1 MGTRTILTAC
11 ADGVAMLTLNRPEV
25 RNALDMTMRQELES
39 ALLRLSADTG
49 VRVLVVRGAGEH
61 FCAGGDV
68 QFMRD
73 NPMTAKE
80 GQSRVEAINRAILTL
95 ARFRAPTIAMVDGA
109 AAGAG
114 CNIALACDLVIASD
128 RARFGEMFA
137 RIGLIP
143 DAGGTYFLPR
153 RVGLARAKELVFT
166 ADIIDAREAERIG
179 LINRMVPAADLEAAA
194 LALARRIADG
204 PPRVLAAAKAL
215 LDRAPG
221 LDLESALHWEALTQG
236 AMIAGPDHR
245 EGLRA
250 FFEKRSP
257 RFTDDTGAPAQVPA
271 TEAIPNP

>member
-1 MGTRTILTAC
+1 MATGTGTILTTC
-11 ADGVAMLTLNRPEV
+11 AGGVATITLNRPDA
-25 RNALDMTMRQELES
+25 RNALDMTMRQDLEA
-39 ALLRLSADTG
+39 ALVDLDKDAG
-49 VRVLVVRGAGEH
+49 VRVVVVRGAGEH

-68 QFMRD
+68 KLMRD
-73 NPMTAKE
+73 HPMTAAE
-80 GQSRVEAINRAILTL
+80 GQSRVEAINRAILAL

-114 CNIALACDLVIASD
+114 CNLALACDLVMASD
-128 RARFGEMFA
+128 RARFGEVFA

-179 LINRMVPAADLEAAA
+179 LVNRVVAAADLETEAY
-194 LALARRIADG
+194 ALARRIAEG

-215 LDRAPG
+215 LDRA
-221 LDLESALHWEALTQG
+221 AG
-236 AMIAGPDHR
+236 AMIAAADHR

-250 FFEKRSP
+250 FFEKRP
-257 RFTDDTGAPAQVPA
+257 PQVTGA
-271 TEAIPNP
+271 

>member
-1 MGTRTILTAC
+1 MAAETRTVLTTC
-11 ADGVAMLTLNRPEV
+11 TDGIATLTLNRPEAH
-25 RNALDMTMRQELES
+25 NALDMAMRRELEE
-39 ALLRLSADTG
+39 ALTVLAGDGR

-68 QFMRD
+68 KFMRD
-73 NPMTAKE
+73 NPMTAAD
-80 GQSRVEAINRAILTL
+80 GQTRVEAINRAILAL

-114 CNIALACDLVIASD
+114 CNLALACDLVIASD

-166 ADIIDAREAERIG
+166 GDIIDAREADRIG
-179 LINRMVPAADLEAAA
+179 LVNRVVPTGDLERETM
-194 LALARRIADG
+194 ALARGIADG
-204 PPRVLAAAKAL
+204 PPQVLAAAKAL

-236 AMIAGPDHR
+236 RMIAAGDHR

-250 FFEKRSP
+250 FFEKRAP
-257 RFTDDTGAPAQVPA
+257 RFTGD
-271 TEAIPNP
+271 

>member
-1 MGTRTILTAC
+1 MTTDSQSVLTTR
-11 ADGVAMLTLNRPEV
+11 ADGVAILTLNRPEV
-25 RNALDMTMRQELES
+25 RNALDMNMRRDLEA
-39 ALLRLSADTG
+39 ALVRLADDEG

-61 FCAGGDV
+61 FSAGGDV
-68 QFMRD
+68 KFMRD
-73 NPMTAKE
+73 NPMTAAE
-80 GQSRVEAINRAILTL
+80 GQSRVEAINRAILAL
-95 ARFRAPTIAMVDGA
+95 ARFRTPTIAMVDGA

-114 CNIALACDLVIASD
+114 CNIALACDLVVASD

-153 RVGLARAKELVFT
+153 RVGSARAKELVFT

-179 LINRMVPAADLEAAA
+179 LINRVVPAADLEREA

-215 LDRAPG
+215 LDRASG
-221 LDLESALHWEALTQG
+221 IDLETALHWEALTQG
-236 AMIAGPDHR
+236 AMIASGDHR

-250 FFEKRSP
+250 FFEKRPP
-257 RFTDDTGAPAQVPA
+257 RFTGA
-271 TEAIPNP
+271 

>member
-1 MGTRTILTAC
+1 MTMSSETVLTGC
-11 ADGVAMLTLNRPEV
+11 ADGVATLTLNRPEA
-25 RNALDMTMRQELES
+25 RNALNMTMRRDLEAS
-39 ALLRLSADTG
+39 LLRLAEDPG
-49 VRVLVVRGAGEH
+49 VRVLIVRGAGEH

-68 QFMRD
+68 KLMRD
-73 NPMTAKE
+73 NQMTAAE
-80 GQSRVEAINRAILTL
+80 GQARVEAINRAIIAL
-95 ARFRAPTIAMVDGA
+95 ARFRTPTIAMVDGA

-114 CNIALACDLVIASD
+114 CNLALACDLVVASD

-153 RVGLARAKELVFT
+153 RIGLARAKELVFT
-166 ADIIDAREAERIG
+166 ADIIDAHEADRIG
-179 LINRMVPAADLEAAA
+179 LINRVVPAADLERET

-236 AMIAGPDHR
+236 AMIASSDHR

-250 FFEKRSP
+250 FFEKRP
-257 RFTDDTGAPAQVPA
+257 PLFTDA
-271 TEAIPNP
+271 

>member
-1 MGTRTILTAC
+1 MTTDSQSVLTTC
-11 ADGVAMLTLNRPEV
+11 ADGVATLTLNRPEA
-25 RNALDMTMRQELES
+25 RNALDMTMRRDLEA
-39 ALLRLSADTG
+39 ALTRLGGDTE

-68 QFMRD
+68 KFMRD
-73 NPMTAKE
+73 NPMTAAE
-80 GQSRVEAINRAILTL
+80 GQARVEAINRVILAL

-114 CNIALACDLVIASD
+114 CNLALACDLVVASD
-128 RARFGEMFA
+128 RARFGELFA

-143 DAGGTYFLPR
+143 DAGGTYLLPR

-179 LINRMVPAADLEAAA
+179 LINRVVRAADLERET
-194 LALARRIADG
+194 LALARRVADG
-204 PPRVLAAAKAL
+204 PPQVLAAAKAL
-215 LDRAPG
+215 LDRAPN

-236 AMIAGPDHR
+236 AMIASADHR

-250 FFEKRSP
+250 FFEKRAP
-257 RFTDDTGAPAQVPA
+257 RFTG
-271 TEAIPNP
+271 I

>member
-1 MGTRTILTAC
+1 
-11 ADGVAMLTLNRPEV
+11 
-25 RNALDMTMRQELES
+25 
-39 ALLRLSADTG
+39 
-49 VRVLVVRGAGEH
+49 
-61 FCAGGDV
+61 
-68 QFMRD
+68 
-73 NPMTAKE
+73 MTAAE
-80 GQSRVEAINRAILTL
+80 GQSRVEAINRAIMAL

-114 CNIALACDLVIASD
+114 CNLALACDLVVASD
-128 RARFGEMFA
+128 RARFGEVFA

-143 DAGGTYFLPR
+143 DAGGTHFLPR

-179 LINRMVPAADLEAAA
+179 LVNRVVPAADLEGETY
-194 LALARRIADG
+194 ALARRIADG

-236 AMIAGPDHR
+236 AMIAAADHR

-250 FFEKRSP
+250 FFEKRPP
-257 RFTDDTGAPAQVPA
+257 RFTGA
-271 TEAIPNP
+271 